1 MSIVQVLLLLTGPA
15 VAGFVGTRTRVG
27 KWLGPVVIAYL
38 FGMVLANVPL
48 GLSDDRRKE
57 ATDLSQNVAAA
68 ALMLAI
74 PLLLVGTQVRP
85 LLKVAPRMLSSF
97 LFACIA
103 AVTSSV
109 AVCLLVERILPNAR
123 QIAAMLVG
131 VYVGGTSNMAA
142 LQLALDV
149 PPDRYMA
156 LNAAEVVSGGAYL
169 FLLLMFGP
177 RLSRWILRAPEFTG
191 GGVGPGAAVSDSSAG
206 GAKAGVSSRPA
217 PTNTATL
224 SGSTVPRQ
232 SSSSSPTS
240 TTMLGGGTIPPE
252 SSSNSAPTNTATH
265 ATLSGTVPPE
275 APPSARVVD
284 WARAL
289 GLGVALAALSAGAVF
304 LVYGKLEKEQ
314 FVPLLLLLTTAGLGS
329 ALIPRIHSIPGTA
342 DVGDYCLLIFCV
354 ATGTLVSAQK
364 VAESGVL
371 LVALCSVVMLITVS
385 IHILLARLFRIDA
398 GTLLI
403 TSTATIFGP
412 PFVPAVARAMKNDAL
427 VAPGVTIGLLGLAAG
442 TYLGLATAWV
452 LGI

>member
-1 MSIVQVLLLLTGPA
+1 MSIVQVLLLLIGPA
-15 VAGFVGTRTRVG
+15 VAGFVGTRTKVG
-27 KWLGPVVIAYL
+27 RWLGPVVIAYL
-38 FGMVLANVPL
+38 LGMVLANAPL

-103 AVTSSV
+103 AVTGSV

-142 LQLALDV
+142 LQLALEV
-149 PPDRYMA
+149 PADRYMA

-191 GGVGPGAAVSDSSAG
+191 GGTVPHESPSSA
-206 GAKAGVSSRPA
+206 A
-217 PTNTATL
+217 PTNAATV
-224 SGSTVPRQ
+224 SGSTIPLGEPPRA
-232 SSSSSPTS
+232 
-240 TTMLGGGTIPPE
+240 G
-252 SSSNSAPTNTATH
+252 
-265 ATLSGTVPPE
+265 
-275 APPSARVVD
+275 VVD
-284 WARAL
+284 WAMAL
-289 GLGVALAALSAGAVF
+289 GLGVALAALSVGAVF
-304 LVYGKLEKEQ
+304 LVYGGLKKEQ

-329 ALIPRIHSIPGTA
+329 ALIPRLHSIPGTA

-398 GTLLI
+398 GTLII

-427 VAPGVTIGLLGLAAG
+427 VAPGVTVGLLGLAAG